1 MKIKKVVVIGSG
13 TMGSGIAAH
22 LCNANVPVTLLDLT
36 TEISEQ
42 ARERIKKSRP
52 PLLIDKS
59 KIDNINVVGLNDY
72 ENVILLQKIK
82 DLNLGN
88 IFLINKK
95 EIINLINQNTLVEKY
110 NISKKYPS
118 SLDVNIQKTKFL
130 ARINNNGKVFLV
142 GSNGKLSKNDFSNNE
157 LPFIFGKPDINEF
170 LNFKKIIDQSNFPYN
185 EITNLYFFP
194 SKRWDLELRNNRIIK
209 LSQNF
214 TKESLELVLEFL
226 HDNDFK
232 DNKIV
237 DARIKNQ
244 IILND

>member
-1 MKIKKVVVIGSG
+1 MHQRKGKKILIYFFLFLLVGSINNIGLSN
-13 TMGSGIAAH
+13 
-22 LCNANVPVTLLDLT
+22 LKFK
-36 TEISEQ
+36 E
-42 ARERIKKSRP
+42 
-52 PLLIDKS
+52 
-59 KIDNINVVGLNDY
+59 IDNINVVGLNDY

-95 EIINLINQNTLVEKY
+95 KIINLINQNTLVEKY
-110 NISKKYPS
+110 NVSKKYPS
-118 SLDVNIQKTKFL
+118 SLDISIQKTKFL

-157 LPFIFGKPDINEF
+157 LPFIFGKPDIDEF
-170 LNFKKIIDQSNFPYN
+170 LNFKKIIDQSKFSYN

-214 TKESLELVLEFL
+214 TKESLELVLDFL

-232 DNKIV
+232 DKKIV